1 MKLLVKVEFSFLD
14 NVSSSVYFGASQ
26 FKLEK
31 FLGTNQAKLGRI
43 YARRHCFKEQ
53 LLHFSVLLSAES
65 SVVWLLLSWVPVEFL
80 FARLVQTFQKYCD
93 FGPMKQNQYLKHKT
107 SKHSDVIVIY
117 CMSHRF
123 NVKYYV

>member
-1 MKLLVKVEFSFLD
+1 MVTFKCRFIFTHTDTAKKKTLKIGSSLPVKLLVKVEFGFLD

-65 SVVWLLLSWVPVEFL
+65 SVV
-80 FARLVQTFQKYCD
+80 
-93 FGPMKQNQYLKHKT
+93 
-107 SKHSDVIVIY
+107 
-117 CMSHRF
+117 
-123 NVKYYV
+123 